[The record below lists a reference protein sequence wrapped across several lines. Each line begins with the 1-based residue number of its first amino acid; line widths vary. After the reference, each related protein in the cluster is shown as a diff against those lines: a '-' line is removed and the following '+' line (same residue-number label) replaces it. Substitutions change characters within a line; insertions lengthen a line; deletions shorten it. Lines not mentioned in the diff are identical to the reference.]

1 MPKNIFKLRH
11 QLKNSKKITKTHLVM
26 TKQTLIYTIALP
38 GLMGGW
44 GSVVLTS
51 TRAEILDEA
60 RGPRQA
66 ADTSKSAESGNYEA
80 FIVIHRCQL
89 QLMQPQILTYKHDRV
104 TITTSFHS
112 DSQLLLPAL
121 QKNTPGHPP
130 IFRRF

>member
-1 MPKNIFKLRH
+1 
-11 QLKNSKKITKTHLVM
+11 
-26 TKQTLIYTIALP
+26 
-38 GLMGGW
+38 MGGW
-44 GSVVLTS
+44 GSVVLTP

-60 RGPRQA
+60 LDPRQA

-89 QLMQPQILTYKHDRV
+89 QLMQPQILTYKHDRI

-112 DSQLLLPAL
+112 NSQLLLPAL

-130 IFRRF
+130 IFRRFFFVENLYSEGKQHHFLLKFGRNTPAW